1 MEEIRGM
8 KDKSYL
14 FEAAVT
20 ELTMNVLDSGEGF
33 LAGEGEYPLPG
44 RLAVLAE
51 GFAQEMDLEQVN
63 ERLKEEGFES
73 LYARSL
79 YEAGLIYAFSH
90 GLSYEEWKFYSRLR
104 FHGEND

>member
-33 LAGEGEYPLPG
+33 LAGEGE
-44 RLAVLAE
+44 
-51 GFAQEMDLEQVN
+51 
-63 ERLKEEGFES
+63 
-73 LYARSL
+73 
-79 YEAGLIYAFSH
+79 
-90 GLSYEEWKFYSRLR
+90 
-104 FHGEND
+104 

>member
-1 MEEIRGM
+1 M

-73 LYARSL
+73 LYARRKAKRRDEKGFRDIQKLPIGTINSL
-79 YEAGLIYAFSH
+79 HKNKYPAIQGL
-90 GLSYEEWKFYSRLR
+90 
-104 FHGEND
+104 N

>member
-44 RLAVLAE
+44 KACGAGRRLCT
-51 GFAQEMDLEQVN
+51 GD
-63 ERLKEEGFES
+63 GS
-73 LYARSL
+73 
-79 YEAGLIYAFSH
+79 
-90 GLSYEEWKFYSRLR
+90 
-104 FHGEND
+104 

>member
-1 MEEIRGM
+1 M

-51 GFAQEMDLEQVN
+51 GFAQKMDLGEVN

-73 LYARSL
+73 LYALYGTLYREDRSGK
-79 YEAGLIYAFSH
+79 AGVFWREDYVKAVG
-90 GLSYEEWKFYSRLR
+90 GLCPGSFVFRKP
-104 FHGEND
+104 

>member
-33 LAGEGEYPLPG
+33 LQKALH
-44 RLAVLAE
+44 RRWIL
-51 GFAQEMDLEQVN
+51 N
-63 ERLKEEGFES
+63 R
-73 LYARSL
+73 
-79 YEAGLIYAFSH
+79 
-90 GLSYEEWKFYSRLR
+90 
-104 FHGEND
+104 

>member
-1 MEEIRGM
+1 M

-51 GFAQEMDLEQVN
+51 GT
-63 ERLKEEGFES
+63 
-73 LYARSL
+73 
-79 YEAGLIYAFSH
+79 
-90 GLSYEEWKFYSRLR
+90 SRPNV
-104 FHGEND
+104 FVEVKKHV

>member
-1 MEEIRGM
+1 MERQQQIVWQNGGNKNKW

-51 GFAQEMDLEQVN
+51 GFAQNMDLGEVN

-79 YEAGLIYAFSH
+79 
-90 GLSYEEWKFYSRLR
+90 
-104 FHGEND
+104 

>member
-33 LAGEGEYPLPG
+33 LAGEGNI
-44 RLAVLAE
+44 RCRE
-51 GFAQEMDLEQVN
+51 G
-63 ERLKEEGFES
+63 
-73 LYARSL
+73 
-79 YEAGLIYAFSH
+79 
-90 GLSYEEWKFYSRLR
+90 LR
-104 FHGEND
+104 CWQKALHRRWILNR

>member
-63 ERLKEEGFES
+63 ER
-73 LYARSL
+73 
-79 YEAGLIYAFSH
+79 
-90 GLSYEEWKFYSRLR
+90 
-104 FHGEND
+104 